1 MSFEFDTGQ
10 VCLNGHLI
18 TGDIADG
25 TDTKHCS
32 KCGESTVTACQHC
45 GTPIRGDRTYSGS
58 FSFIERMTVQA
69 YCHECGKPFPW
80 TERAIAAA
88 KELAD
93 EVDDIDDDDRQR
105 AKDSFIALVSDTPQT
120 TVAVAR
126 IRKLLSKASPMLR
139 DGLKDVLVSIATEAA
154 KKGLGF

>member
-1 MSFEFDTGQ
+1 
-10 VCLNGHLI
+10 
-18 TGDIADG
+18 
-25 TDTKHCS
+25 
-32 KCGESTVTACQHC
+32 
-45 GTPIRGDRTYSGS
+45 
-58 FSFIERMTVQA
+58 MTVQA